1 MTGSLK
7 QAVAWGLRRSGLFR
21 LHASRLA
28 RGRAVLLVYH
38 RVNDHGD
45 PFFPALPRRDFAAH
59 LDHVASHYRVE
70 SLEAVASW
78 LAAGAAGP
86 PRAALTIDDGH
97 PDTLEVALPE
107 LDRRGLPATLFLS
120 TGPPETGEPL
130 WIDRTR
136 WIVKHARAR
145 VLEAAPATGLPG
157 GSLEGTAARLEL
169 LARLLRHLKTLGPL
183 DVERAVA
190 ALARTL
196 GPEGPPLPVLDWDG
210 VRRMAAGPIRL
221 GGHTHRHYMLSRLD
235 DPTIEEEIATA
246 HRLIEERT
254 GQRVR
259 TFAYPTGEAA
269 DYDGRAIAVL
279 RRLGLVCAVTCRDGL
294 ARPGQDAFQLPRLY
308 TSVPSLSLFAA
319 RLAGLGQGEAPPVE
333 VS

>member
-7 QAVAWGLRRSGLFR
+7 QAVAWGLRRSGLLQ
-21 LHASRLA
+21 LHASRLV
-28 RGRAVLLVYH
+28 RERAILLVYH
-38 RVNDHGD
+38 RINNEGD
-45 PFFPALPRRDFAAH
+45 PFFPALPRRDFAAQ

-70 SLEAVASW
+70 PLEEVVSW
-78 LAAGAAGP
+78 LGAGATGP
-86 PRAALTIDDGH
+86 PRAAVTIDDGH

-107 LDRRGLPATLFLS
+107 LERRGLPATLFLS

-145 VLEAAPATGLPG
+145 VLKASPTGLPG
-157 GSLEGTAARLEL
+157 GPLEGTVARLEL

-183 DVERAVA
+183 DVDCAVL
-190 ALARTL
+190 ALAKAL
-196 GPEGPPLPVLDWDG
+196 EPEGPPLPVLRWDG
-210 VRRMAAGPIRL
+210 VRRMAAGPIAL

-235 DPTIEEEIATA
+235 DRTLEDEIVTA

-254 GQRVR
+254 GRRVHS
-259 TFAYPTGEAA
+259 FAYPNGEAA
-269 DYDGRAIAVL
+269 DYDGRAVAVL
-279 RRLGLVCAVTCRDGL
+279 RRLGLHCAVTCRDGL
-294 ARPGQDAFQLPRLY
+294 ARPGQDPFQLPRLY
-308 TSVPSLSLFAA
+308 TSAPSLSLFAT
-319 RLAGLGQGEAPPVE
+319 RLAGLGHEETLPPE